1 MSSIKSAPQKSPSEN
16 TFETTLVAKRLLGYF
31 KPFKI
36 ALFIA
41 SIALVIYAL
50 VDVSLIYMLKPLVDN
65 GLGENGDRS
74 TLALGAVIVLGIFF
88 FRGIASFVSTFT
100 LSWVGSNIIQRMRQ
114 QLFSKIL
121 GLPVS
126 HFDKN
131 SSGSLISKI
140 TYDAE
145 QVSRAL
151 TQVIISI
158 VREGVTIVATL
169 GYMFY
174 LSWQLSLVFFVVG
187 PIIGLI
193 ISVVSKRFR
202 TISKNIQNAM
212 GQITVATEQMLKGHK
227 IILAFGGQA
236 RENKRFAKINNH
248 NRQQGMKLIGASASS
263 TPFIQFIGSIAIAL
277 VLYIASLESVMEQ
290 ISAGTFLA
298 LVGMMGSLMRPLKQL
313 SRVNVEWQRGLTAC
327 SSVFELL
334 DLQNEP
340 DDGQQNFCASPSTDN
355 SAGNSTDN
363 KNGRASGA
371 ISINNLNFTYQGS
384 EQAALKNINLEIKSG
399 TKIALVGRSGSGKS
413 TLANLLMRFY
423 QHNSED
429 GGSIKLDDVAIN
441 DYQLASLRNQF
452 ALVSQQ
458 VVLFDDTISNNIAY
472 GAINPPSE
480 AQIYAAAKAAHVLE
494 FSDKMSDGLDSQVGE
509 DGASLSGGQRQR
521 IAIARAL
528 LRDAPILILDEAT
541 SALDTESERSIQD
554 ALEVLQQNR
563 TSIVVAH
570 RLSTIENADVIIV
583 MDNGEIIESGNHQ
596 QLLQLGGAYSQLH
609 NMQQGQS

>member
-1 MSSIKSAPQKSPSEN
+1 MSSTKSAPKKSLPEN
-16 TFETTLVAKRLLGYF
+16 TFETTTVAKRLLGYF
-31 KPFKI
+31 KPFKL
-36 ALFIA
+36 ALCVAAF
-41 SIALVIYAL
+41 ALVIYAL

-88 FRGIASFVSTFT
+88 FRGIASFVSTYT

-114 QLFSKIL
+114 QLFSKML

-227 IILAFGGQA
+227 IILAFGGHG

-248 NRQQGMKLIGASASS
+248 NRQQGMKLVGASASS

-298 LVGMMGSLMRPLKQL
+298 LVGFMGSLMRPLKQL

-340 DDGQQNFCASPSTDN
+340 DNGQQDFCSTE
-355 SAGNSTDN
+355 SGVN
-363 KNGRASGA
+363 KSGRASGA

-384 EQAALKNINLEIKSG
+384 EQAALKNINLEIKAGS
-399 TKIALVGRSGSGKS
+399 KIALVGRSGSGKS

-429 GGSIKLDDVAIN
+429 SGSIKLDDVAIN
-441 DYQLASLRNQF
+441 DYKLASLRNQF

-458 VVLFDDTISNNIAY
+458 VVLFDDTISNNISY

-480 AQIYAAAKAAHVLE
+480 AQIHAAAKAAHVLE
-494 FSDKMSDGLDSQVGE
+494 FSDKMNDGLDSQVGE
-509 DGASLSGGQRQR
+509 DGANLSGGQRQR

-570 RLSTIENADVIIV
+570 RLSTIENSDGIIV

-609 NMQQGQS
+609 KMQQGQSS